1 MEAAL
6 LCARTNFTS
15 DPVAIGAAN
24 YFAKHIPEE
33 RGHDDWLVEDM
44 RHMGM
49 DPSIVLKRMP
59 SLAAATLVGAQYYW
73 INHFHPICLLGYI
86 AVLEGTPP
94 TIPYFERVV
103 ARSNLPKQ
111 ALSSLFRH
119 ARLDPQHRAEL
130 DEAIDALPL
139 TAEHTEI
146 LGMSAFQTV
155 HLLTRVIEDLVAN
168 ENPERRNRLLS
179 LKSGLAVGL
188 GS

>member
-49 DPSIVLKRMP
+49 DPSFVLKRMP

-73 INHFHPICLLGYI
+73 INHFHPTCLLGYI

-94 TIPYFERVV
+94 TIPYFKRVV